1 MVQYCF
7 ICKWRA
13 DKEPRR
19 SFHKFPSKE
28 SEKQKWLSIIGKSGV
43 NIGKRTSVCSI
54 HFEKCCFRYGLVN
67 NREIL
72 KPDCVPSLHLTKAIE
87 TSKPL
92 MDIPPELSIPESS
105 LQDCI
110 DENYSD
116 ISASTYDELQSND
129 VSMTSTK
136 NSDVSPSLVV
146 DSNDA
151 SHKKTRESAIR
162 RNNRT
167 VVCPEC
173 STDINVEDKQ
183 KEKTNAVLVNAYQY
197 FANECPELTRAQ
209 LRQRTAQ
216 CTGANEAD
224 VECALRIH
232 WSQNA
237 DSDTPYGPSHKRRRI
252 QNQDHGEE
260 SQTLYVE
267 VEVQP
272 GEYDEDS
279 EEDPLSSEDE
289 DIKPDVTETCIQQ
302 TTFIVSEDIKK
313 ETVESEDGVS

>member
-1 MVQYCF
+1 M
-7 ICKWRA
+7 
-13 DKEPRR
+13 PRKR
-19 SFHKFPSKE
+19 
-28 SEKQKWLSIIGKSGV
+28 KSD
-43 NIGKRTSVCSI
+43 
-54 HFEKCCFRYGLVN
+54 L
-67 NREIL
+67 
-72 KPDCVPSLHLTKAIE
+72 
-87 TSKPL
+87 
-92 MDIPPELSIPESS
+92 SS
-105 LQDCI
+105 LTNKARSMKIARAQKSSL
-110 DENYSD
+110 Y
-116 ISASTYDELQSND
+116 AELIRSNQAECHA
-129 VSMTSTK
+129 
-136 NSDVSPSLVV
+136 PSRAAELPQRQQRLE
-146 DSNDA
+146 
-151 SHKKTRESAIR
+151 TRESATR
-162 RNNRT
+162 RNNGM

-173 STDINVEDKQ
+173 STNINVEDKQ

-237 DSDTPYGPSHKRRRI
+237 ESSDTPYGPPHKRRRV
-252 QNQDHGEE
+252 QNQHPGEE
-260 SQTLYVE
+260 SETLYVE

-302 TTFIVSEDIKK
+302 TTFIASEDIKK

>member
-1 MVQYCF
+1 MF
-7 ICKWRA
+7 S
-13 DKEPRR
+13 D
-19 SFHKFPSKE
+19 S
-28 SEKQKWLSIIGKSGV
+28 SE
-43 NIGKRTSVCSI
+43 
-54 HFEKCCFRYGLVN
+54 
-67 NREIL
+67 
-72 KPDCVPSLHLTKAIE
+72 
-87 TSKPL
+87 
-92 MDIPPELSIPESS
+92 
-105 LQDCI
+105 
-110 DENYSD
+110 SD
-116 ISASTYDELQSND
+116 IDDLLLIYAWTL
-129 VSMTSTK
+129 
-136 NSDVSPSLVV
+136 
-146 DSNDA
+146 A
-151 SHKKTRESAIR
+151 RKKTRESATR
-162 RNNRT
+162 RNNGM

-173 STDINVEDKQ
+173 STNINVEDKQ

-237 DSDTPYGPSHKRRRI
+237 ESSDTPYGPPHKRRRV
-252 QNQDHGEE
+252 QNQHPGEE
-260 SQTLYVE
+260 SETLYVE

-302 TTFIVSEDIKK
+302 TTFIASEDIKK